1 MNGRPAD
8 LETRVRDAAAAAVLT
23 VPGVAFLRPGLSG
36 LLRGRSGRTGQGAR
50 GAGAVRVRRGG
61 APGSWE
67 IGVELATLRGHRALD
82 VTRSVRSAVRRA
94 VGEETGSAD
103 LAAGRV
109 TVSVTVTGIA

>member
-8 LETRVRDAAAAAVLT
+8 LDARVREAAAAAARS

-36 LLRGRSGRTGQGAR
+36 LLRGRAGRAARGA

-94 VGEETGSAD
+94 VGEETASA
-103 LAAGRV
+103 ARPAEH
-109 TVSVTVTGIA
+109 VTVTVTVTDIA